1 MATTASNNIT
11 TNLDPYNWPMPTR
24 ADLMSLSTI
33 TKEKD
38 LFRNKT
44 AVGFTRAR
52 GTSQNMQIDDIEG
65 KLSYYELVGAKPK
78 PSIKNNTNRPEFL
91 N

>member
-1 MATTASNNIT
+1 MATTATNNIT
-11 TNLDPYNWPMPTR
+11 PSVDPFNWPMPKR
-24 ADLMSLSTI
+24 EDLMSLSTI

-52 GTSQNMQIDDIEG
+52 GTSQN
-65 KLSYYELVGAKPK
+65 L
-78 PSIKNNTNRPEFL
+78 
-91 N
+91 